1 MSVRVVKMCDMPG
14 IIAAKVFQMLNI
26 SHVKFTMKEKSL
38 CGRVIITDVEP
49 KKLIFPEG
57 WYYDKGYFTNKGTSS
72 DGLYS
77 AIAMKKSDDTSWRDI
92 AKYSTLE

>member
-1 MSVRVVKMCDMPG
+1 MCDMPG

-57 WYYDKGYFTNKGTSS
+57 WYYDK
-72 DGLYS
+72 
-77 AIAMKKSDDTSWRDI
+77 
-92 AKYSTLE
+92 

>member
-1 MSVRVVKMCDMPG
+1 MSVKVVKMCDMPG
-14 IIAAKVFQMLNI
+14 VVAAKVFQMLNI
-26 SHVKFTMKEKSL
+26 NHVKFTMKEKSL

-57 WYYDKGYFTNKGTSS
+57 WYYDKGYFTNKGMSS

-77 AIAMKKSDDTSWRDI
+77 IITMKKSDDTSWKDI

>member
-38 CGRVIITDVEP
+38 CGRVIITGIISGGTILP
-49 KKLIFPEG
+49 AKPFKNSSIPEALNIE
-57 WYYDKGYFTNKGTSS
+57 TATI
-72 DGLYS
+72 
-77 AIAMKKSDDTSWRDI
+77 IATR
-92 AKYSTLE
+92 